1 MVRPVVRLARPA
13 DLPRL
18 REVEVAAGALFRDVG
33 MAAVADD
40 DPPSLRELAAFQ
52 ERGRAWVVTAGADGD
67 GGGQAGDGVPVGYL
81 LLDLVDGAAHVEQ
94 VSVDPACA
102 RRGLGRALLE
112 TAAGWA
118 AARGLPA
125 LTLTTFAGVPWNAP
139 HYARLGFAVLPA
151 DRLGPGLR
159 AVVERE
165 RAHGLHSWPRVVM
178 RRDLG
183 TADRSPAG

>member
-1 MVRPVVRLARPA
+1 MIRSARPA

-18 REVEVAAGALFRDVG
+18 REVEVAAGALFRTVG
-33 MAAVADD
+33 MDRIADD
-40 DPPSLRELAAFQ
+40 DPPSLQELAAFQ
-52 ERGRAWVVTAGADGD
+52 ERGRAWVVTGEAGG
-67 GGGQAGDGVPVGYL
+67 GVPVGYL

-102 RRGLGRALLE
+102 RRRLGASLLE

-125 LTLTTFAGVPWNAP
+125 LTLTTFADVPWNAP

-159 AVVERE
+159 GVVERE
-165 RAHGLHSWPRVVM
+165 RAHGLHAWPRVVM

-183 TADRSPAG
+183 PAGADPASARPADRPAG

>member
-1 MVRPVVRLARPA
+1 MIRLARPA

-18 REVEVAAGALFRDVG
+18 REVEVAAGALFRTVG
-33 MAAVADD
+33 MDRIADD
-40 DPPSLRELAAFQ
+40 EPPSLRELAAFQ
-52 ERGRAWVVTAGADGD
+52 ERGRAWVVTDGAGR
-67 GGGQAGDGVPVGYL
+67 GVPVGYL

-94 VSVDPACA
+94 VSVDPARA
-102 RRGLGRALLE
+102 RRRLGGSLLG

-125 LTLTTFAGVPWNAP
+125 LTLTTFADVPWNAP

-165 RAHGLHSWPRVVM
+165 RAHGLHAWPRVVM
-178 RRDLG
+178 RRELG
-183 TADRSPAG
+183 PPDRNPADRNPADRSPGG